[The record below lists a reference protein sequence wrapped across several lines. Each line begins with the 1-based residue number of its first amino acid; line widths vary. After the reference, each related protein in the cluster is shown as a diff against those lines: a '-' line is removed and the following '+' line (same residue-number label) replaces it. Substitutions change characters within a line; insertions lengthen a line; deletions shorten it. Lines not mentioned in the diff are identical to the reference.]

1 MSQAESVSAPGLS
14 STERAA
20 VESGAS
26 ATAGISVL
34 TVQASKR
41 LVALA
46 TAVAALSVEAVGAP
60 VRGAGRVDG
69 AGRSWGVSM

>member
-1 MSQAESVSAPGLS
+1 MSAPGLS
-14 STERAA
+14 SAERAA

-26 ATAGISVL
+26 ATAGISAL
-34 TVQASKR
+34 TVQSSKK

-60 VRGAGRVDG
+60 VRRAGG
-69 AGRSWGVSM
+69 